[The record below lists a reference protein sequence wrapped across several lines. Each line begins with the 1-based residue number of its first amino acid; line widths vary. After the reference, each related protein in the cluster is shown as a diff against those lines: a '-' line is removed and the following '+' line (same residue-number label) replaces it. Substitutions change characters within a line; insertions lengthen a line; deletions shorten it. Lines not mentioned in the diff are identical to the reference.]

1 MPDEPEVIRQQM
13 EETRSALSDKLQT
26 LEQQV
31 VETVSEANTA
41 VADTVE
47 TVKEA
52 VQNTVDTV
60 KETVDETLE
69 RVKDTF
75 DVPLQVRRHPWL
87 MVGGSVALGYAG
99 GYLLERREAGSK
111 REALS
116 PPSAGYVQ
124 TNGLRGSARAERE
137 PEYRQNEPAERRAG
151 VGSWLAKEFGPEI
164 SKLKALAL
172 GALMGV
178 ARDAVV
184 PSLSG
189 EVRTRVEEVING
201 LTARMGGEVFHEPLL
216 VRKND
221 VGSTTTRGGQ
231 EPDYLSTMGRPR
243 GAAYGR

>member
-1 MPDEPEVIRQQM
+1 
-13 EETRSALSDKLQT
+13 

-31 VETVSEANTA
+31 VETVSAANTA
-41 VADTVE
+41 VSDTVV

-52 VQNTVDTV
+52 VQDTVDTV

-99 GYLLERREAGSK
+99 GYLLERREPRQQ
-111 REALS
+111 REALP
-116 PPSAGYVQ
+116 PPSAGYAQ
-124 TNGLRGSARAERE
+124 TGNGLHGSARAERE
-137 PEYRQNEPAERRAG
+137 PEYRQNEPAGRRAG
-151 VGSWLAKEFGPEI
+151 VGTWLAKELGPEI
-164 SKLKALAL
+164 SKLKALAI

-201 LTARMGGEVFHEPLL
+201 LTTRMGGEVFHEPLI
-216 VRKND
+216 VRETNP
-221 VGSTTTRGGQ
+221 GGSSTTRAGQ